1 MASWA
6 AHFRSADVLV
16 TASEH
21 EGFLVPLVEAFAFEK
36 PTIARAHAAIPETMG
51 DAGLLLPPEE
61 DPILLAEAMVE
72 VATDVKLSNSL
83 VERGRARLKVFD
95 PDRARATVL
104 EHLLSVV

>member
-1 MASWA
+1 MESWA
-6 AHFRSADVLV
+6 AHFRSADALV

-51 DAGLLLPPEE
+51 DAGLLLPPDE

-72 VATDVKLSNSL
+72 VVSDDALRKDL
-83 VERGRARLKVFD
+83 VERGRARLAVFD
-95 PDRARATVL
+95 PDLARAAVL